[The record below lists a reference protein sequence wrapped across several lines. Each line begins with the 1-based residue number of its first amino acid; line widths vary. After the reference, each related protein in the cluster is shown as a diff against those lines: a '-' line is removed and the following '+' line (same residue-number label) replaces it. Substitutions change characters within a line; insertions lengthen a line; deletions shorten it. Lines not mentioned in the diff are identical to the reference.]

1 MYVKVRI
8 KTAIPCH
15 PTITMKVDL
24 PADIRDL
31 ETDTIT
37 DVVSDY
43 LDENRIQY
51 KWFRVLMTT
60 LTNDIE

>member
-1 MYVKVRI
+1 
-8 KTAIPCH
+8 
-15 PTITMKVDL
+15 MKVDL